1 MKRLLFFLSLPLL
14 TFILSSCAGKKNAT
28 GSEDK
33 IYVVADS
40 LEFQVMASVLD
51 SVFGKIIYTPQPEK
65 SFELIRRDFY
75 MLEDLKT
82 LKNVIIMAPLNS
94 NSIVSQYVNSILDS
108 TVKQKVQADS
118 EFVFNKYDLWAVN
131 QLVMVLTAP
140 DLEKLKNRM
149 LQEKENLLYYF
160 QKISNR
166 RLAEGLYN
174 DKYENK
180 EAEAKF
186 LNDYGW
192 MIYVQTDF
200 SVALNKPEDN
210 FVWLRRAPNS
220 EMERWVFVHWIE
232 NASPEFLNPDSIR
245 KERNKIT
252 EKFYKTSDEKGYVQI
267 SEDFLTSSEVNFLG
281 RYAILTQGLWEM
293 SDRSMGGPFINYTFY
308 DMKTRRVYMVDGSIY
323 APRYY
328 KKALIQ
334 QVDVLLQSF
343 MTKDEMKE
351 DQKKEILNA
360 LNK

>member
-1 MKRLLFFLSLPLL
+1 MKRILLFAFLPLI
-14 TFILSSCAGKKNAT
+14 TFILSSCGGGKKNAT
-28 GSEDK
+28 GPEDK

-40 LEFQVMASVLD
+40 LEFEIMSSALD

-82 LKNVIIMAPLNS
+82 LKNIIILAPLNS

-108 TVKQKVQADS
+108 TVKSKVQADS

-131 QLVMVLTAP
+131 QLVMILTSP
-140 DLEKLKNRM
+140 DAEKLQANM
-149 LQEKENLLYYF
+149 LKEKENLLYYF

-180 EAEAKF
+180 EAEAK
-186 LNDYGW
+186 LLSDYGW
-192 MIYVQTDF
+192 MIYVQNDF
-200 SVALNKPEDN
+200 TIALNKPEDN

-232 NASPEFLNPDSIR
+232 DASPEFLNPDSIMM
-245 KERNKIT
+245 ERNKIT
-252 EKFYKTSDEKGYVQI
+252 QKYYRTSDEKGHVKI

-343 MTKDEMKE
+343 MTEDELKE
-351 DQKKEILNA
+351 ADKKEILNA
-360 LNK
+360 LK